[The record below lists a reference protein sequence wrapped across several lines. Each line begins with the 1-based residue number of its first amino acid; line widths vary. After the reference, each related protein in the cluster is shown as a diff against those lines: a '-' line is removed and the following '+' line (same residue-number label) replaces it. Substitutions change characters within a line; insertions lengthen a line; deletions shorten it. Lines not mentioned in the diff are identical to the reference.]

1 LLKFGD
7 AQDIDEAL
15 FVESFESSDR
25 LESTQAKLFIRKWLR
40 LQRQESI
47 NPMSG
52 GTTGF
57 RGPHTV
63 ASNCVVAKEVDQVTE
78 QTTLLDKSG
87 CHLSD
92 ESFAQFAQDLLK
104 ALPTTGEERLDIDL
118 SYNYIH
124 GMPGNNKGVDANLL
138 ELAYHQVVRS
148 INITF
153 NPIATVDRINLWLLL
168 KWTGDQYAAEQQKCH
183 RKIIWIP
190 AAFVKSSAWTTMVS
204 SGQED
209 AVREYH
215 LEYYSRGLDQ
225 QVLDAL
231 KQQPH

>member
-1 LLKFGD
+1 LVMVMMDEMPATTLRSVAVVCGWTIGCSLVDCFGTLL
-7 AQDIDEAL
+7 
-15 FVESFESSDR
+15 
-25 LESTQAKLFIRKWLR
+25 LERW
-40 LQRQESI
+40 
-47 NPMSG
+47 
-52 GTTGF
+52 
-57 RGPHTV
+57 
-63 ASNCVVAKEVDQVTE
+63 
-78 QTTLLDKSG
+78 LLDKSG

-92 ESFAQFAQDLLK
+92 ESFGQFVQDLLK
-104 ALPTTGEERLDIDL
+104 ALPKTGEERLDIDL

-138 ELAYHQVVRS
+138 MLAYHQVVRS

-153 NPIATVDRINLWLLL
+153 NPIATVDRINLWLQLG
-168 KWTGDQYAAEQQKCH
+168 WTGDKYPTEQQKCH
-183 RKIIWIP
+183 CKIIWIP